1 MVHPTPSKLG
11 EVFRLFIYSLDR
23 VEQNSGKIVC
33 VERHSPFIIPVM
45 SYIAPSRSQ
54 RSPQAL
60 QVLTALVGAVLSFV
74 VVIGAMTGI
83 VRFFFSGHI
92 LPRVS
97 VAGVDLS
104 NQEVEKAGETL
115 RQKLTFP
122 ENGTIVF
129 RYQDE
134 VWVTHPNE
142 LGMVFDVGA
151 SVEEAYGA
159 GRGGLL
165 EGFSEQLSIFTRG
178 WQLPP
183 IIVFDERV
191 AHGYLQNLGLEIN
204 RPVKEAVLTLSGE
217 EVLYTPGQT
226 GRTLNVDETLKL
238 LQRQLNKFAD
248 GEVQLV
254 ITEITPDVLDA
265 SAEAIAL
272 RKVLSGS
279 LTLQLPEATAGDPGP
294 WILEPWQVAELIS
307 IGRVETDSGWKAEI
321 LVDTH
326 PIELLLEQVAPQI
339 DRKSENARFYFDD
352 PTGELVLIEPAKIG
366 RILDIGGSLEAVKN
380 GILSGSNNITL
391 MLKIE
396 EPQVGDDATAQSLG
410 ITGLVENG
418 AYTTYF
424 RGSGPERLQNIKTAA
439 AQFHG
444 LLIPPYAT
452 FSMGDAMGD
461 ISLDNGYA
469 EALIIYNGQT
479 ITGVG
484 GGVCQVSTTLF
495 RTAVFAG
502 YPIVERH
509 QHAFRVSYY
518 EQKPGSGTDT
528 ALAGLDATVYFPLV
542 DLKFTNDRPYW
553 LLMETY
559 YVAENSS
566 LTWKFYS
573 SDDGR
578 TVEWRNLG
586 LRNVVPAPEPRFDEN
601 EDLYAGVCR
610 QVDYAAD
617 GADITV
623 TRVVY
628 DLQGEILFSDNI
640 QTHYEAW
647 QAVFQYGPGTDDP
660 EGACGQ

>member
-1 MVHPTPSKLG
+1 
-11 EVFRLFIYSLDR
+11 
-23 VEQNSGKIVC
+23 
-33 VERHSPFIIPVM
+33 M
-45 SYIAPSRSQ
+45 SYVSTPRPH
-54 RSPQAL
+54 RSPITF
-60 QVLTALVGAVLSFV
+60 QVLTAFVGAVLFFV
-74 VVIGAMTGI
+74 FVIGATTGV

-104 NQEVEKAGETL
+104 NQDLEKAGETL

-122 ENGTIVF
+122 QNGTIVF
-129 RYQDE
+129 RYLDE

-142 LGMVFDVGA
+142 LGLVFDVGT

-165 EGFSEQLSIFTRG
+165 EGFSEQLSIFTGG
-178 WQLPP
+178 WQLAPV
-183 IIVFDERV
+183 IVFDERV
-191 AHGYLQNLGLEIN
+191 AHGYLQNLGMEIN
-204 RPVKEAVLTLSGE
+204 RPVKEAVLTLSGG
-217 EVLYTPGQT
+217 EVIYTPGQT
-226 GRTLNVDETLKL
+226 GRTLDVDETLKL
-238 LQRQLNKFAD
+238 LHTQLNKFAD
-248 GEVQLV
+248 GEVPLI

-265 SAEAIAL
+265 SAEADAL
-272 RKVLSGS
+272 RRVLSGS
-279 LTLQLPEATAGDPGP
+279 LTLQLPEMAAGDPGP
-294 WILEPWQVAELIS
+294 WILESWQVAEMIS
-307 IGRVETDSGWKAEI
+307 IGRVGTDSGWKAEI

-339 DRKSENARFYFDD
+339 DRKAENARFYFDD
-352 PTGELVLIEPAKIG
+352 PTGELVLIESAKIG
-366 RILDIGGSLEAVKN
+366 RILDIGASLEALKT
-380 GILSGSNNITL
+380 GILSGKNDITL
-391 MLKIE
+391 FLKTE
-396 EPQVGDDATAQSLG
+396 EPQVGDNATAQSLG
-410 ITGLVENG
+410 ITGLVDNG

-495 RTAVFAG
+495 RTAFFAG

-509 QHAFRVSYY
+509 EHAFRVFYY

-559 YVAENSS
+559 YYPETSS

-573 SDDGR
+573 TDDGR
-578 TVEWRNLG
+578 TVEWKNLG
-586 LRNVVPAPEPRFDEN
+586 LRNVVPAPDPRFEEN

-628 DLQGEILFSDNI
+628 DLLGEVLFSDNI

-647 QAVFQYGPGTDDP
+647 QAVFQYGPGTDNP
-660 EGACGQ
+660 EAACGQ